1 MPDPFWY
8 ALASVALVSL
18 LSLVGLAV
26 IAVSDEKLRKATF
39 VMVALAARGL
49 FGDTFLELLP
59 ESYRSS
65 GNGTGPLVLLGLLLF
80 FVLERFLMWKHPHE
94 VERPDQIKPAGYM
107 NLSADAIHNFTDGMT
122 IGA

>member
-49 FGDTFLELLP
+49 FGDRK
-59 ESYRSS
+59 S
-65 GNGTGPLVLLGLLLF
+65 V
-80 FVLERFLMWKHPHE
+80 V
-94 VERPDQIKPAGYM
+94 
-107 NLSADAIHNFTDGMT
+107 
-122 IGA
+122 